1 MGHHYL
7 MKGSVV
13 AGMVCIGWEHQS
25 SPSPSV
31 LPSFSDNLQ
40 KTLKELAPNC
50 NVTFM
55 LSEDGSGKGA
65 ALVAA
70 VANTTA
76 NAME

>member
-1 MGHHYL
+1 MVGD
-7 MKGSVV
+7 
-13 AGMVCIGWEHQS
+13 MVCIGWEHQS
-25 SPSPSV
+25 SLSPPV

-40 KTLKELAPNC
+40 KTLKDLAPKC
-50 NVTFM
+50 NVSFL

-70 VANTTA
+70 VAYRAA